1 MARILLGVSGGIAAY
16 KAVELVRLAMTAGH
30 SVRVVMTPS
39 ARRFIGASTFE
50 GITGAPVLTSEF
62 EADPMRGAF
71 PGDPEPSHEPIGHLE
86 IAANADLMV
95 VAPAS
100 ANTIAK
106 LSAGIAD
113 SMVTTSFLA
122 AGCPRLLA
130 PAMNE
135 RMWEADSTT
144 GNVTTLRS
152 RGVTV
157 MEPSSGALASRGE
170 EGKGRL
176 PEPEEI
182 LAACESLLDQAADP
196 LLAGRK
202 VLVSAGGTREP
213 IDGVRFIGNRS
224 SGRMG
229 KALAAAARRMGA
241 EVTLVEANPTGPAPD
256 GVTSIPVE
264 TTAQMQVALV
274 ERFAD
279 ADLLLMAAAPADF
292 RPDRVPDGK
301 LRRTGSGLTLN
312 LVPTEDI
319 VAGLAETRHD
329 GQFLVAFAA
338 EWGPD
343 GVERAREK
351 LVAKGVDLV
360 VLNDVSDR
368 SIGFDSEDNRVC
380 LVGPG
385 DETVIGKAPKE
396 EVATGILIEASRLAG
411 WGAGRSGS

>member
-106 LSAGIAD
+106 LSTGIAD

-182 LAACESLLDQAADP
+182 LAACESLLDQTTDP
-196 LLAGRK
+196 LLVGRK

-229 KALAAAARRMGA
+229 RALAAAARRMGA

-256 GVTSIPVE
+256 GVTSVPVE
-264 TTAQMQVALV
+264 TTSEMQGALA
-274 ERFAD
+274 ERFVD
-279 ADLLLMAAAPADF
+279 ADMLLMAAAPADF

-301 LRRTGSGLTLN
+301 LRRTGSGLTLD

-319 VAGLAETRHD
+319 VAGLAEVRRD

-351 LVAKGVDLV
+351 LVTKGVDLV
-360 VLNDVSDR
+360 VLNDVSDS

-411 WGAGRSGS
+411 WNAGRSGS